1 MVFQE
6 ETRRE
11 KRKKFLRQRKVALSK
26 MPRIRRK
33 EVIFYNTTNK
43 VAKCNFTT
51 SENGKNRQKQTD
63 ISHSKKIENII
74 IIRNKI

>member
-1 MVFQE
+1 MAFQE
-6 ETRRE
+6 EALG
-11 KRKKFLRQRKVALSK
+11 KKKKKFRWKRDGALSK
-26 MPRIRRK
+26 MPRTRRK

-43 VAKCNFTT
+43 VTKCNFTT